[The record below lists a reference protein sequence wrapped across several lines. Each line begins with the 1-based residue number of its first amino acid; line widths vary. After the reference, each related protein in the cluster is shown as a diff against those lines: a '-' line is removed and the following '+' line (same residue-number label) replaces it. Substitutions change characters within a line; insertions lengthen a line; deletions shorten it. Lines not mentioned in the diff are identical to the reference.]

1 MFRKRLVNF
10 LFGDGVLGEL
20 ITANEAAPLT
30 INAAANKNLFMVVLD
45 MKSASIS

>member
-20 ITANEAAPLT
+20 ITANEQAT
-30 INAAANKNLFMVVLD
+30 DDHCSGK
-45 MKSASIS
+45 